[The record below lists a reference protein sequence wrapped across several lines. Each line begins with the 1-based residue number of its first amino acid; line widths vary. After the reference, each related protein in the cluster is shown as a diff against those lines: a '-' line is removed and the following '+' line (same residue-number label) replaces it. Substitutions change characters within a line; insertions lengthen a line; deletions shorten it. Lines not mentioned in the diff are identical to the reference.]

1 MTEEEE
7 KAQIGTEMKENVAP
21 QAVLVSQIEKR
32 QIAGILQPSTD
43 IPYDPKEDPLLQN
56 V

>member
-7 KAQIGTEMKENVAP
+7 KVQIGTEMKENVAP
-21 QAVLVSQIEKR
+21 ETVLVSQIEKR
-32 QIAGILQPSTD
+32 HIAILEPSTD
-43 IPYDPKEDPLLQN
+43 NSYDPKEDPLLQD

>member
-7 KAQIGTEMKENVAP
+7 KAQNGTEMKENVAP
-21 QAVLVSQIEKR
+21 EAVLVSQIEKR

-43 IPYDPKEDPLLQN
+43 ISYDPKEDSPLQD

>member
-7 KAQIGTEMKENVAP
+7 AAQIGTEMKENVAP
-21 QAVLVSQIEKR
+21 EAVLVPKIEKR
-32 QIAGILQPSTD
+32 QIAGILQPSVD
-43 IPYDPKEDPLLQN
+43 FPYDPKEDPQLQD